1 MKQAIMIGAGNI
13 SRGFIGAILSRS
25 GYHVTFADVNMT
37 LIDAIN
43 AEGRY
48 TVHIQDRNP
57 AAFTITNIDGISSAG
72 PELAE
77 ALKTAELVTTAV
89 GLRILPIV
97 AKPIAAGI
105 AARKAAGNAA
115 PLNIVACENA
125 VRATSQLKRAVYD
138 LLDEETKAFADE
150 NVGFADCAVDRIV
163 PKMDFAAPL
172 DVAVEE
178 FSEWDVER
186 SGWKGELPQID
197 GMSVVDD
204 LSAYIER
211 KLFTLNTGHAITA
224 YLGRMKGYMTIC
236 QSISDEQIHSVSD
249 PVIGPIVYR
258 AMQQSGA
265 GLVKKFS
272 MDEQKHQAYIDR
284 IFARFHNPYLQ
295 DEVARVGREPIRK
308 LAASDRLISPLLT
321 AYNLPVDQLIFGAAA
336 ALRYDNAED
345 PQSVELQKTIA
356 EQGAAAA
363 LEQYSGLAA
372 DHPLSTRILDVYRAL
387 AV

>member
-13 SRGFIGAILSRS
+13 GRGFIGAILSRS

-125 VRATSQLKRAVYD
+125 VRATSQLKNAVYA
-138 LLDEETKAFADE
+138 LLDDETKAFADA

-163 PKMDFAAPL
+163 PKMDFADPLVDPKTGTFGVRAELSNPNQKLLPGQFTKVKLLL
-172 DVAVEE
+172 DVRERSIVVPRKALSIEKGGAFIYIIRRDDIAEKRFVQTGPEIGNKVVIERGLGENERVVVEGYHKLVPGVKVHAVEAGDE
-178 FSEWDVER
+178 
-186 SGWKGELPQID
+186 K
-197 GMSVVDD
+197 
-204 LSAYIER
+204 
-211 KLFTLNTGHAITA
+211 AI
-224 YLGRMKGYMTIC
+224 
-236 QSISDEQIHSVSD
+236 Q
-249 PVIGPIVYR
+249 
-258 AMQQSGA
+258 
-265 GLVKKFS
+265 
-272 MDEQKHQAYIDR
+272 
-284 IFARFHNPYLQ
+284 
-295 DEVARVGREPIRK
+295 
-308 LAASDRLISPLLT
+308 
-321 AYNLPVDQLIFGAAA
+321 
-336 ALRYDNAED
+336 ALRE
-345 PQSVELQKTIA
+345 EE
-356 EQGAAAA
+356 EQ
-363 LEQYSGLAA
+363 
-372 DHPLSTRILDVYRAL
+372 
-387 AV
+387 

>member
-13 SRGFIGAILSRS
+13 GRGFIGAILSRS

-48 TVHIQDRNP
+48 TVHIQDRDP

-97 AKPIAAGI
+97 AKPIAA
-105 AARKAAGNAA
+105 RKAAGNTA

-125 VRATSQLKRAVYD
+125 VRATSQLKNAVYA
-138 LLDEETKAFADE
+138 LLDDETKAFADA

-163 PKMDFAAPL
+163 PKMDFADPL

-186 SGWKGELPQID
+186 SGWRGELPQID

-211 KLFTLNTGHAITA
+211 KLFTLNSGHAICA
-224 YLGRMKGYMTIC
+224 YLGCLRGHHTIL
-236 QSISDEQIHSVSD
+236 DSVSD

-272 MDEQKHQAYIDR
+272 MDAEKHQAYIDR

-321 AYNLPVDQLIFGAAA
+321 AYNFGLPVDQLIFGAAA